1 MESFSIHAS
10 MNGNVA
16 VATISGRIDSETSPA
31 LDEALTKAVG
41 DHAKLVLDLQSVE
54 YMSSAGI
61 RAVVKAVQASRK
73 AGGELKLAS
82 VPETVNS
89 ILYTVG
95 LNQTVNIYATL
106 DEAVASF

>member
-1 MESFSIHAS
+1 MENLSIHTS

-16 VATISGRIDSETSPA
+16 VVTIGGRIDSETSPA

-41 DHAKLVLDLQSVE
+41 DHAKLVLDLQGVE

-61 RAVVKAVQASRK
+61 RAIIKAVQALQT

-82 VPETVNS
+82 IPETVNS

-95 LNQTVNIYATL
+95 LNQKVNTYPTL
-106 DEAVASF
+106 HEAVASF